1 MTDWLTA
8 IHDLNRRGE
17 PAVLVTVVQT
27 RGSTPREPG
36 AKMVVSEGSVHD
48 TIGGGQVEHAGIES
62 ARLLL
67 DEGGGYVNTVER
79 HKLSPLLGQCCGGVV
94 TMLLERI
101 PGETQA
107 WLADLM
113 EARREQA
120 AMVVATR
127 LGRVEKYVLDPAG
140 AAGATS
146 LPAGARHLV
155 EWAVQSGEL
164 VFDRKAG
171 WFVDP
176 VPPVD
181 FNIVLFGA
189 GHVGTA
195 LAGVLATLPCEITW
209 VDSLADRFPETLPG
223 NVRARTVRLPEAVV
237 DECPPDA
244 FYLVMTHS
252 HPIDLAVCERV
263 LQRGDFAYCGLI
275 GSKSKRVNFE
285 KRWRAKGITQA
296 ALNRL
301 TCPIGVEG
309 ITGKRPEVI
318 AVSVAAEV
326 LRVWEAVKKGWED
339 AAVSRGESDDAIAS
353 SSFRIGTEAPSPSG
367 LG

>member
-1 MTDWLTA
+1 MSDWLTA
-8 IHDLNRRGE
+8 LHELNRRGE

-36 AKMVVSEGSVHD
+36 AKMVVSEKAVHD

-67 DEGGGYVNTVER
+67 EEGGDYVNTVES

-94 TMLLERI
+94 TLLLERI
-101 PGETQA
+101 PGGPRA
-107 WLADLM
+107 WLGELM
-113 EARREQA
+113 EARRGQT
-120 AMVVATR
+120 AMVLATR
-127 LGRVEKYVLDPAG
+127 LGRDEKYVLDPADTP
-140 AAGATS
+140 AAGS
-146 LPAGARHLV
+146 LDGRVRAMV
-155 EWAVQSGEL
+155 EQVGQSAKPL
-164 VFDRKAG
+164 FDRKAG

-176 VPPVD
+176 VPAVD

-195 LAGVLATLPCEITW
+195 LVGVLATLPCEITW
-209 VDSLADRFPETLPG
+209 VDSLADRFPESLPA
-223 NVRARTVRLPEAVV
+223 NVRTRTVRVPESVV
-237 DECPPDA
+237 DECAPGA
-244 FYLVMTHS
+244 FYLVTTHS

-263 LQRGDFAYCGLI
+263 LERGDFAYLGLI
-275 GSKSKRVNFE
+275 GSKSKRMNFE

-301 TCPIGVEG
+301 TCPIGIDG
-309 ITGKRPEVI
+309 ISGKRPEVI
-318 AVSVAAEV
+318 AVAVAAQV
-326 LRVWEAVKKGWED
+326 LRAWEAAQRGKED
-339 AAVSRGESDDAIAS
+339 EREPASRE
-353 SSFRIGTEAPSPSG
+353 

>member
-1 MTDWLTA
+1 MSDWLTA
-8 IHDLNRRGE
+8 LHDLNRRGE
-17 PAVLVTVVQT
+17 PAVLATVVQT

-36 AKMVVSEGSVHD
+36 AKMVVAERSVHD

-67 DEGGGYVNTVER
+67 AEGGEYVNAVER

-94 TMLLERI
+94 TLLLERI
-101 PGETQA
+101 SGEPQA
-107 WLADLM
+107 WLGELM
-113 EARREQA
+113 EARREQK
-120 AMVVATR
+120 AMIMVTR
-127 LGRVEKYVLDPAG
+127 LGGADKLVLDSSG
-140 AAGATS
+140 AAGAAS
-146 LPAGARHLV
+146 LSGEALRLV
-155 EWAVQSGEL
+155 AQATQSGKS

-171 WFVDP
+171 WFIDP

-195 LAGVLATLPCEITW
+195 LVGVLATLPCEITW
-209 VDSLADRFPETLPG
+209 VDGLADRFPESVPG
-223 NVRARTVRLPEAVV
+223 NVHTSTVHLPESVV
-237 DECPPDA
+237 DECPPRA
-244 FYLVMTHS
+244 FYLVTTHS

-263 LQRGDFAYCGLI
+263 LKRDDFSYCGLI
-275 GSKSKRVNFE
+275 GSQSKRMNFE

-301 TCPIGVEG
+301 TCPIGIEG

-318 AVSVAAEV
+318 AVSVAAQV
-326 LRVWEAVKKGWED
+326 LRVWEAARKGQEER
-339 AAVSRGESDDAIAS
+339 ARTGKADDSVI
-353 SSFRIGTEAPSPSG
+353 APSPFG
-367 LG
+367 R